1 MAFWYFGY
9 GSNMNLTAL
18 RAKGVQAQHS
28 RRAELR
34 GWRLRFNVEHFFRHE
49 GGVGN
54 IEPAADPGARVC
66 GVLHWCDDDAL
77 GPLDATEACGHGYH
91 RLSVHVH
98 TDDGPFE
105 ALTYVGDAGFVNPAC
120 LPTQRYLNIVLRGAE
135 GAGLDPSYVAA
146 LRAHPV
152 MAPQPV
158 SPFTPPGTG
167 AEFPLEALSAP
178 GPRTALAGHL
188 FDMAPARPRHDY
200 LKAFFGGKDMTFFH
214 LQRMDSSDG
223 HEDPAEV
230 AALRFTP
237 AQQRYLDQYL
247 WAYADEYR
255 YLGRLAP
262 AAQGALGPAS

>member
-18 RAKGVQAQHS
+18 RAKGVQALRS
-28 RRAELR
+28 CRAELP

-54 IEPAADPGARVC
+54 IEPSAHAGDRVC
-66 GVLHWCDDDAL
+66 GVLHWCEDDAL
-77 GPLDATEACGHGYH
+77 VPLDATEACGHGYH
-91 RLSVHVH
+91 RLTVTVH
-98 TDDGPFE
+98 TDEGPRP
-105 ALTYVGDAGFVNPAC
+105 ALTYVGDASFLNEAC

-135 GAGLDPSYVAA
+135 GAGLDGAYLAA

-152 MAPQPV
+152 MAPTAV
-158 SPFTPPGTG
+158 EAFTPPPGDWPRLG
-167 AEFPLEALSAP
+167 PEALAAP

-188 FDMAPARPRHDY
+188 FDMGAARPRHDY

-223 HEDPAEV
+223 HEDPAAV
-230 AALRFTP
+230 AALRFSP
-237 AQQRYLDQYL
+237 AQRRYLDQYL

-255 YLGRLAP
+255 YLGRW
-262 AAQGALGPAS
+262 AQA

>member
-18 RAKGVQAQHS
+18 RAKGVQALAS
-28 RRAELR
+28 CRAELP

-54 IEPAADPGARVC
+54 VEPSAHPGDRVC
-66 GVLHWCDDDAL
+66 GVLHRCEDEAL

-91 RLSVHVH
+91 RVEVTVH
-98 TDDGPFE
+98 TDQGQQS
-105 ALTYVGDAGFVNPAC
+105 ALTYVGDASFLNEAC

-135 GAGLDPSYVAA
+135 GAGLDPAYVAA

-152 MAPQPV
+152 MPAQPV
-158 SPFTPPGTG
+158 APFAPPAGDWPALG
-167 AEFPLEALSAP
+167 ADALAGP
-178 GPRTALAGHL
+178 GPLTALAGHV
-188 FDMAPARPRHDY
+188 FDMGTARPRHEY
-200 LKAFFGGKDMTFFH
+200 LKGFFGGKDMTFFH

-223 HEDPAEV
+223 REDPAAV

-247 WAYADEYR
+247 WAYLDEYR
-255 YLGRLAP
+255 YVGRLAR
-262 AAQGALGPAS
+262 